1 MFAMLSVLILTSC
14 CSVLLVESKKNQ
26 QQYRHTVEK
35 FIDPHFVNGH
45 EGIVQLFEWKYEDIA
60 NECETFLG
68 PKRFGGVQI
77 SPPNENVIIPGRP
90 WYERYQPMSYLLNSR
105 SGTERDFLD
114 MTTRCNAVGVRIYSD
129 VVFNHM
135 AANQMNETAAI
146 GTGGSKANPA
156 KRDYPAVPY
165 NVSNFH
171 PLCALNDYQN
181 VYQVRNCE
189 LVGLHDLNQTLEDTR
204 SRIVQFLNHLID
216 LGVAGFRVDAA
227 KHMWPSD
234 LKIIYNSLQTLNS
247 SFGFTP
253 EAYPFIYQEVID
265 NGGEAISKYEYTFAA
280 VSEFRYSSEL
290 SRCFSGNDDLRWLK
304 TFGELWSLLPTQF
317 ALVFI
322 NNHDNQRS
330 GNILTYKSKKKYI
343 MAQAF
348 SLAHPYGIKRIMS
361 SFAFNKSGQGP
372 PADAN
377 ETILT
382 PITNSNGQCI
392 NGWVCEHRWRQSFAM
407 IEFMNTVHDTNITY
421 WWDNQKNQIAF
432 SRDNK
437 GFIAFNLN
445 DGDMHKKM
453 IKTGLSAGVYC
464 DVITGEKIGT
474 LCTGKSIVVNDHG
487 IAEISLRDNDENGVI
502 AIHIGTLLINLIN
515 NEV

>member
-1 MFAMLSVLILTSC
+1 MFGVLLATAC
-14 CSVLLVESKKNQ
+14 CCLLLVESK
-26 QQYRHTVEK
+26 HHHHDTAEK

-45 EGIVQLFEWKYEDIA
+45 EGIVQLFEWRYEDIA
-60 NECETFLG
+60 NECEIFLG
-68 PKRFGGVQI
+68 PKKFGGVQI
-77 SPPNENVIIPGRP
+77 SPPNENVIVPGRP
-90 WYERYQPMSYLLNSR
+90 WYERYQPISYLLNSR
-105 SGTERDFLD
+105 SGTERDFLN

-135 AANQMNETAAI
+135 AANQLNDTAI
-146 GTGGSKANPA
+146 GTGGSKAKPA
-156 KRDYPAVPY
+156 QRDYPAVPY

-171 PLCALNDYQN
+171 TLCALIDYQN
-181 VYQVRNCE
+181 IYQVRNCE

-204 SRIVQFLNHLID
+204 TKIVQFLNHLID
-216 LGVAGFRVDAA
+216 LGVAGFRIDAA

-234 LKIIYNSLQTLNS
+234 LKIIYNRLKNLNS
-247 SFGFTP
+247 SFGFP
-253 EAYPFIYQEVID
+253 EQSHPFIYQEVID

-290 SRCFSGNDDLRWLK
+290 SRCFSGNDDLKWLK
-304 TFGELWSLLPTQF
+304 TFGEMWSLLPTQF

-361 SFAFNKSGQGP
+361 SFAFNTTEQGP
-372 PADAN
+372 PADNN
-377 ETILT
+377 ENTLS
-382 PITNSNGQCI
+382 PVFDSNGQCT
-392 NGWVCEHRWRQSFAM
+392 NGWVCEHRWRQSYAM
-407 IEFMNTVHDTNITY
+407 INFMNIVHGTNITY

-432 SRDNK
+432 SRGNK
-437 GFIAFNLN
+437 GFILFNLN
-445 DGDMHKKM
+445 NGDIVKEM

-464 DVITGEKIGT
+464 DVITGDKIGT
-474 LCTGKSIVVNDHG
+474 FCTGKKITVNADG
-487 IAEISLRDNDENGVI
+487 FAEITLLENDENGVI
-502 AIHIGTLLINLIN
+502 AIHVDSLLINLN
-515 NEV
+515 TNEV